1 MRRLSPTQRA
11 VQPLRLPTQG
21 HGTTLTNAQLAVRTD
36 STGGEW
42 LLPTKAAT
50 LVDTL
55 IGRALGPGKFAS

>member
-1 MRRLSPTQRA
+1 M
-11 VQPLRLPTQG
+11 QPLRLPTQG

-50 LVDTL
+50 LVDNL